1 MKKVNHLTLAALALL
16 SLAGCTHD
24 EEPTANGLPMTGTP
38 LRTTAEI
45 TAPVTREAMT
55 TQDLTHYYFRVTD
68 QDGAATTEYDYFTS
82 MKLADGQ
89 WTGDKAMTWGT
100 AYPKV
105 SALEQKGVEWNQTE
119 YTTGKT
125 IAVQT
130 DQSDR
135 ETGLLKSDLLY
146 MAPKAISAAD
156 LDNEGNIKVNLA
168 HRFAKLKVV
177 VNVTGATANP
187 ITALTIGGTQTTATF
202 IPETDVLTQS
212 GNVADIIPY
221 RESTEASTSGPG
233 YTITYECILLPQ
245 QLAANTLEVTA
256 IMDEG
261 NKSYTHAEALT
272 LNSNYQ
278 YTLTLNMAYN
288 ETMKPSGDVNVGNWG
303 DEEAGSGD
311 LEEGAEISEDG
322 KTYIVSTATGL
333 LEWAQAV
340 QSNKELNLTL
350 TANIDMTGKAWP
362 AIEDYK
368 GTIEGNWHTISNL
381 ELTQIGETD
390 KTTGLIVKA
399 FSCSIKNLTLQ
410 KPVINLT
417 TSEEKAVFTG
427 FLIGNYE
434 TANAGYV
441 ENCHIVNGKILNGG
455 QYNGGLIGS
464 ALYYKTVTACS
475 VTSTDATC
483 DYFSGLGHQIVNS
496 TITACYVYGGKWEVH
511 KAGGISYNGAYSTS
525 IACYWQV
532 EGVNRGYVNNDANGT
547 TTQISDDADWSTIAS
562 DMNQALSDKD
572 YEWVVNDGTDKET
585 RPLVTAPKTTN

>member
-1 MKKVNHLTLAALALL
+1 MKKVNHLTLATLALL

-82 MKLADGQ
+82 MTLANGQ

-146 MAPKAISAAD
+146 MAPKAISTAD
-156 LDNEGNIKVNLA
+156 LDNEGNIKVNLT

-202 IPETDVLTQS
+202 IPETDVLTLS

-233 YTITYECILLPQ
+233 YTTTYECILLPQ
-245 QLAANTLEVTA
+245 QLAANTLKVTA
-256 IMDEG
+256 TAGEDT
-261 NKSYTHAEALT
+261 KSYTHAEALT

-288 ETMKPSGDVNVGNWG
+288 GTMSPSGDVNVGNWG
-303 DEEAGSGD
+303 DEEEGEGD

-333 LEWAQAV
+333 LEWAQAAA
-340 QSNKELNLTL
+340 QGQNPNLIL
-350 TANIDMTGKAWP
+350 TDDIDMTGKAWP
-362 AIEDYK
+362 AIGNYTG
-368 GTIEGNWHTISNL
+368 GTIDGQGYTISNL
-381 ELTQIGETD
+381 TLTAVVYDYI
-390 KTTGLIVKA
+390 GLIA
-399 FSCSIKNLTLQ
+399 GGAQSCAIKNLTLLD
-410 KPVINLT
+410 PHISIGDGYAYASGFFVGGETRSLT
-417 TSEEKAVFTG
+417 M
-427 FLIGNYE
+427 
-434 TANAGYV
+434 
-441 ENCHIVNGKILNGG
+441 ENCHVIGG
-455 QYNGGLIGS
+455 EFSGRVTHPAGLVGRRSNYNNFI
-464 ALYYKTVTACS
+464 ACS
-475 VTSTDATC
+475 VTSSSLDLIFNDTWRNT
-483 DYFSGLGHQIVNS
+483 F
-496 TITACYVYGGKWEVH
+496 TACYVIGGQLVTSSE
-511 KAGGISYNGAYSTS
+511 GSESTAT
-525 IACYWQV
+525 ACYYQD
-532 EGVNRGYVNNDANGT
+532 GGDITA
-547 TTQISDDADWSTIAS
+547 ADGSTVSSWSEAMTA
-562 DMNQALSDKD
+562 MNQALSGTA
-572 YEWVVNDGTDKET
+572 YQWVENEGTDKDT
-585 RPLVTAPKTTN
+585 RPLVTAPKSTN